1 MPRSREITRE
11 KFNGTTAIKGIRWRN
26 KEVRPG
32 LTKYWEVLC
41 IELYRI
47 PSPKIY
53 RWFPQYTDMDFANIY
68 ENNLA
73 FKNNDKNNIFII
85 NFMFHF
91 KI

>member
-11 KFNGTTAIKGIRWRN
+11 KFNGMTAVKGIRWRN

-32 LTKYWEVLC
+32 LTKYCKVLC

-47 PSPKIY
+47 LSPKIY

-73 FKNNDKNNIFII
+73 FITIKLMFFII
-85 NFMFHF
+85 HFIFHF